1 MVAAR
6 LNLKNQDIFSSRWVL
21 VVILLMSFLIPFIY
35 SFVHRIRPV
44 VDTRAYDQIAI
55 NLAEGFG
62 YRENRNNSYEFD
74 TAIVRAG
81 PAYEFFLAGIYKIFG
96 HYYETVWIIQALLHA
111 ITAWLLF
118 LITRKIFENER
129 AGLLAALL
137 FGLHPDLIEISA
149 MLMTETLFLFFI
161 TLVVFVFVKIYKSK
175 NVLLRQSVILGAV
188 AGLAVLT
195 RPTVILFL
203 LPLSFFYILK
213 KEILNGGIFL
223 LVFFAV
229 LAPWV
234 VRNYLVYHQ
243 FILTTLTGSFNLW
256 VGNTLSA
263 QGGQITGGFNPFD
276 EYVRLRGF
284 GGIKEKATQEFVFF
298 ALNYPLVFIKLFI
311 LRIIRF
317 FSLIRPMGFWF
328 YQSGIKQLLFVF
340 SSLGWGAVFFIS
352 GYSGLFTLWRERR
365 TLFNYFIVFAL
376 LAPLPL
382 IFTVVQSR
390 YRFQIYPFL
399 AIFGGYFISRL
410 LEDRRT
416 VKKYL
421 KMAVIILLIVSLL
434 DAAYFLPLIKER
446 LGLFL

>member
-1 MVAAR
+1 MDWC
-6 LNLKNQDIFSSRWVL
+6 NLRNKNIFSLRWVL
-21 VVILLMSFLIPFIY
+21 VATILLSFLIPLIY
-35 SFVHRIRPV
+35 SFIHRIRPV

-55 NLAEGFG
+55 NLADGFG
-62 YRENRNNSYEFD
+62 YRENRNNSYESD

-96 HYYETVWIIQALLHA
+96 YHHEAVWVIQALLHA
-111 ITAWLLF
+111 LTAWLLF
-118 LITRKIFENER
+118 LIARKIFENEK
-129 AGLLAALL
+129 AGLLAAML

-149 MLMTETLFLFFI
+149 MLMTETLYLFFI
-161 TLVVFVFVKIYKSK
+161 TLVIFVFVRIYNSK
-175 NVLLRQSVILGAV
+175 NRSVNQSALLGAI

-203 LPLSFFYILK
+203 LPILFFYVFK
-213 KEILNGGIFL
+213 KEIRNGSVFL
-223 LVFFAV
+223 FAFIAI
-229 LAPWV
+229 LTPWSI
-234 VRNYLVYHQ
+234 RNYLVYHQ

-256 VGNTLSA
+256 IGNTLVA
-263 QGGQITGGFNPFD
+263 RGGQIAGGFNPFD
-276 EYVRLRGF
+276 EYVRLQGF
-284 GGIKEKATQEFVFF
+284 NGIKERATQEFLFF
-298 ALNYPLVFIKLFI
+298 ALNYPLVFIKLFF

-328 YQSGIKQLLFVF
+328 YQSGIKQLVFVL

-352 GYSGLFTLWRERR
+352 GYSGLFALSRERKV
-365 TLFNYFIVFAL
+365 LFNYFIVFAL

-382 IFTVVQSR
+382 LLTVVQSR

-399 AIFGGYFISRL
+399 AIFGGYFLSRL
-410 LEDRRT
+410 LDDRKT

-421 KMAVIILLIVSLL
+421 QIVAIVLLVVSLF

-446 LGLFL
+446 LSLFL